1 MITVEFRN
9 ALYYPTLYFGWDQ
22 RAECTQAHEN
32 SRVSTYSLL
41 NDDRDDFFSTVQ
53 AVVECLSRAY
63 HRVPVFLF
71 EQTHACFCQKCPKQE
86 SFFHSRICL
95 KIVLC
100 RSFQNTSH
108 TERAY
113 IRQRYMECSY
123 ERHID
128 RTLADVGAELMAIFS
143 IIFVNSLFLSPTSQH
158 NYPATEVLYLLHHQP
173 LPHLSVIKRC
183 LHIRTNVFE
192 WLPCIQPHTWTFI
205 IYSTN
210 SLRTFQY
217 LPLSISCSKTINCEW
232 KRRKTNKKIHSALQ
246 LHGHMWKMNDK
257 NVVGK

>member
-32 SRVSTYSLL
+32 TRVSTYSLL

-192 WLPCIQPHTWTFI
+192 WLPCIQPHTWTFTALTHWEPF
-205 IYSTN
+205 STC
-210 SLRTFQY
+210 RFQFHARK
-217 LPLSISCSKTINCEW
+217 LSIVSGNGGKKMKKYTAHCNCMDTCGKWTIKT
-232 KRRKTNKKIHSALQ
+232 
-246 LHGHMWKMNDK
+246 
-257 NVVGK
+257 